1 MQQQQ
6 EQKTVEQAIDQAIE
20 SMAEEQVRFLRKNY
34 RMTAGDII
42 NLYTGTY
49 KKNARYEDAVRAIIE
64 HRASAI
70 LFHGMNNDFMTK
82 TSRS

>member
-49 KKNARYEDAVRAIIE
+49 K
-64 HRASAI
+64 
-70 LFHGMNNDFMTK
+70 
-82 TSRS
+82 